1 MKNLDDSEQ
10 RRVFSE
16 NLRARMDR
24 VGMTQAELAQKL
36 GLGQSTIAEW
46 YHGRKYPRP
55 KSLQMIAD
63 ALGVYMS
70 DLREPQNSTGQTKKA
85 VAIPVLGSVPAG
97 IPISAVQEI
106 LDWEEIS
113 EDMARRGEY
122 FALRIRGT
130 SMEPRFREGDV
141 IIVRQQETVEN
152 GEIAVVMVNGEDA
165 TVKHFYRSDAG
176 ITLTGTNPS
185 FPPLTYTPDQ
195 AESLPVR
202 IIGKVVELRAK
213 F

>member
-1 MKNLDDSEQ
+1 MINQYDKSI
-10 RRVFSE
+10 FAK
-16 NLRARMDR
+16 NLRARLDDR
-24 VGMTQAELAQKL
+24 QMTAVDLARHLNVSKAIV
-36 GLGQSTIAEW
+36 SEW
-46 YHGRKYPRP
+46 LSGRKMPRMD
-55 KSLQMIAD
+55 KVSRIAT
-63 ALGVYMS
+63 LFGVQIS
-70 DLREPQNSTGQTKKA
+70 DLIEEKGAPAPQPSRPQL
-85 VAIPVLGSVPAG
+85 VPVLGSVPAG
-97 IPISAVQEI
+97 IPISAVQDI

-176 ITLTGTNPS
+176 ITLTGTNPA
-185 FPPLTYTPDQ
+185 FPPLTFTPEQ
-195 AESLPVR
+195 AETLPVR

>member
-1 MKNLDDSEQ
+1 MINQYDKSI
-10 RRVFSE
+10 FAK
-16 NLRARMDR
+16 NLRARLDDR
-24 VGMTQAELAQKL
+24 QMTAVDLARHLDVSKAIV
-36 GLGQSTIAEW
+36 SEW
-46 YHGRKYPRP
+46 LSGRKMPRMD
-55 KSLQMIAD
+55 KVSRIAT
-63 ALGVYMS
+63 LFGVQIS
-70 DLREPQNSTGQTKKA
+70 DLIESKGEPAPQPSGPQL
-85 VAIPVLGSVPAG
+85 VPVLGSVPAG

-165 TVKHFYRSDAG
+165 TVKRFFRSDAG
-176 ITLTGTNPS
+176 ITLTGTNPAFS
-185 FPPLTYTPDQ
+185 PLTYTPDQ
-195 AESLPVR
+195 VETLPVR